1 VVADDRPTAHSVEAD
16 RFERAREEVIRYA
29 RRMATDGL
37 IVGTSGNVSVR
48 VGDRIVITP
57 GSRDYDSL
65 TPNDISVVLL
75 TGDRLAGPPP
85 SSELPLH
92 LAVHE
97 SMSIDGSA
105 VVHVHSKFAT
115 VLSSLGIGLPAVHY
129 QIAALGG
136 PIRIAA
142 YATFGTPELAQSVVA
157 ALDGRRAALMANHGS
172 VAVGGSL
179 AEAFRNASTLE
190 WMCSVYYSARLI
202 GAPNI
207 IEDAELT
214 QVRSQQARF
223 SQERTDW
230 ASGEDSQSRG
240 KP

>member
-1 VVADDRPTAHSVEAD
+1 M
-16 RFERAREEVIRYA
+16 RYA
-29 RRMATDGL
+29 RRMALDRL

-65 TPNDISVVLL
+65 TPNDVSVVLL

-92 LAVHE
+92 LAIHE
-97 SMSIDGSA
+97 SMAVDGSA

-136 PIRIAA
+136 PIRIAD

-172 VAVGGSL
+172 VAVGESL
-179 AEAFRNASTLE
+179 AEAFRHASTLE

-207 IEDAELT
+207 LDDAELT

-223 SQERTDW
+223 SQERAEW
-230 ASGEDSQSRG
+230 AAEGGQKSAQ
-240 KP
+240 P